1 MDYSILSW
9 VLVILSLAGNY
20 FVIKK
25 NVLGQWLWAIS
36 NLGWITY
43 DLYIG
48 AYSQAFLF
56 SAFLGLCIWG
66 IISWTREDARKVKR
80 EETLS

>member
-1 MDYSILSW
+1 MSFTDLSW
-9 VLVILSLAGNY
+9 LFVFLSLLGNV

-36 NLGWITY
+36 NLGWIAF
-43 DLYIG
+43 DIWIG

-56 SAFLGLCIWG
+56 MVYFGMCVWG
-66 IISWTREDARKVKR
+66 IIAWTKEAQAQGVQV
-80 EETLS
+80 